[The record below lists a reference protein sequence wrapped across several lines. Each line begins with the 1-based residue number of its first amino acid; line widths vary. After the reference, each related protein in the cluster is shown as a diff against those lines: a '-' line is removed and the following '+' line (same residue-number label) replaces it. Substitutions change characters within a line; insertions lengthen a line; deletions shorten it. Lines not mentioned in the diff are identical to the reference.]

1 MEPPQAKKEEPQ
13 GHRLNEMVQRVVI
26 EVGGVQRD
34 PRLLHPGC
42 DEHEAERCN
51 RDQDA
56 PLPRACIRD
65 GQHDQQ
71 EHGGRE
77 IENHRR
83 AEILGDEQREEDRK
97 STRLNS
103 SHDQIS
109 YAVFCLKKKKKKK
122 ELQNSTHKNNDEC
135 YTEDTAS

>member
-1 MEPPQAKKEEPQ
+1 MEPQQAKKEEPQ

-34 PRLLHPGC
+34 PRLLYPGC
-42 DEHEAERCN
+42 DEHEAEPCN

-83 AEILGDEQREEDRK
+83 AEILGDEQRERSEEHT
-97 STRLNS
+97 SELQSPCNLVCRL
-103 SHDQIS
+103 
-109 YAVFCLKKKKKKK
+109 LLEKKKKKI
-122 ELQNSTHKNNDEC
+122 QSEC
-135 YTEDTAS
+135 

>member
-13 GHRLNEMVQRVVI
+13 GHRLHEMVQRVVI

-42 DEHEAERCN
+42 DEHEAEPCN

-65 GQHDQQ
+65 GQHDRSE
-71 EHGGRE
+71 EHTSE
-77 IENHRR
+77 
-83 AEILGDEQREEDRK
+83 LQ
-97 STRLNS
+97 SRL
-103 SHDQIS
+103 HL
-109 YAVFCLKKKKKKK
+109 VCRLLLEKKKQRTSNVAQKPM
-122 ELQNSTHKNNDEC
+122 TM
-135 YTEDTAS
+135 